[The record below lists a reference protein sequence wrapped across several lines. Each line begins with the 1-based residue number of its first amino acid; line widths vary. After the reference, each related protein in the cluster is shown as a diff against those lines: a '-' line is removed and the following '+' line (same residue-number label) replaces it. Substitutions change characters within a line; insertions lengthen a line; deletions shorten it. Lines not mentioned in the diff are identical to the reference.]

1 MSKRRDHGQNEA
13 LDSHTQ
19 PDVLPVGLDCSA
31 TANGL
36 VLGWRWRRTSDLILV
51 ASAVIVDAVL
61 VGWFANAGE
70 FDWLLWLTVPIVI
83 ALNYVVVARLL
94 NRTQIHV
101 GADGLRI
108 RVLPIPW
115 WTNQRLASERII
127 SIGTESRPTAFNPG
141 ALTAFEVIARTQHGP
156 VRLFRYADVDSVA
169 VDNLA
174 KRMQGALDR
183 DEARPVETATE

>member
-1 MSKRRDHGQNEA
+1 MTTGKTKRSIRTRNQT
-13 LDSHTQ
+13 SF
-19 PDVLPVGLDCSA
+19 
-31 TANGL
+31 
-36 VLGWRWRRTSDLILV
+36 RWV
-51 ASAVIVDAVL
+51 
-61 VGWFANAGE
+61 
-70 FDWLLWLTVPIVI
+70 LTVARPPTVLSLAGDGDGRAILFSLRPRLSSTPCLSAGLRTLANSIGCFGLPSPIVI

-115 WTNQRLASERII
+115 WTNQRLPSERII
-127 SIGTESRPTAFNPG
+127 SIGTESRPTAFNLG
-141 ALTAFEVIARTQHGP
+141 ALTAFEVIARTQQGP
-156 VRLFRYADVDSVA
+156 VRLFRYTDVDSVA